1 MKIQQTSFN
10 RQRAFEIIS
19 NNRKQ
24 QLFQIVF
31 STKEQAQA
39 YIDSLTDQQKMNIC
53 DW

>member
-1 MKIQQTSFN
+1 MKIQQTTFN
-10 RQRAFEIIS
+10 KQRAFEIV

-31 STKEQAQA
+31 STKEQAEN
-39 YIDSLTDQQKMNIC
+39 YINNLTDQQKMNIF